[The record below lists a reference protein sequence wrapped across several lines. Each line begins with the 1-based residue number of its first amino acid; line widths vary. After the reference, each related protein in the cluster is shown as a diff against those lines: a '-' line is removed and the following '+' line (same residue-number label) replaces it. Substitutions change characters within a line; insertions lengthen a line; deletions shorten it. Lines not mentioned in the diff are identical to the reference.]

1 MTFFTANKG
10 AGQQGF
16 TLIELLVVIAIL
28 AVLAAIAIP
37 AYSRF
42 FGEGNEEANAAELS
56 HIQAAMDAMMAHH
69 RLLTVDAS
77 TAPTDTFDSFPTKD
91 SAFELGLY
99 DWDAGTI
106 TNPDTAQY
114 EYLFPSFLRIGNGD
128 DAVAP
133 LSPTKCEYEWN
144 ATGYVIQYLDTV
156 TLECRRPAP

>member
-1 MTFFTANKG
+1 MKIFSGNRG

-69 RLLTVDAS
+69 RLLLVDAN
-77 TAPTDTFDSFPTKD
+77 TTPTDH
-91 SAFELGLY
+91 FEDLPRATGQQGLY
-99 DWDAGTI
+99 TDDWVLDNAADA
-106 TNPDTAQY
+106 DY
-114 EYLFPSFLRIGNGD
+114 EYLFPAFLRVGNGGT
-128 DAVAP
+128 VATTLP
-133 LSPTKCEYEWN
+133 LSLTKCEYTWG
-144 ATGYVIQYLDTV
+144 ATGLIIQYDSNGADPNG
-156 TLECRRPAP
+156 ECRR

>member
-1 MTFFTANKG
+1 MARNSYDRQK
-10 AGQQGF
+10 GF

-42 FGEGNEEANAAELS
+42 FGAGHDEANTAELT
-56 HIQAAMDAMMAHH
+56 HVQAAMDAMMAHH
-69 RLLTVDAS
+69 GLLTVDVSAG
-77 TAPTDTFDSFPTKD
+77 PTDVFHAFPTKD
-91 SAFELGLY
+91 SAFERGLY
-99 DWDAGTI
+99 DWDEGTI
-106 TNPDTAQY
+106 TNPDTATY

-128 DAVAP
+128 AGVAP

-144 ATGYVIQYLDTV
+144 TTGHVTQYLDTV